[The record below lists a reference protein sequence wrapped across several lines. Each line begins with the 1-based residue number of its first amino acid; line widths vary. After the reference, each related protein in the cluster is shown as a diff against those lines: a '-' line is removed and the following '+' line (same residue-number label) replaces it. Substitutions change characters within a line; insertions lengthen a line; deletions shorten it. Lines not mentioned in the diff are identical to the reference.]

1 LTTGEFIAIQE
12 VLDKCSVMVSL
23 GEKSILHRID
33 PVNKLFSKESM
44 EGIMATLVCAI
55 KFFSDWTYANLLFLS
70 TVCLSVLYTEFKKIK

>member
-1 LTTGEFIAIQE
+1 MRDLVLEESCTKSSKIMHLFRIAFC
-12 VLDKCSVMVSL
+12 LC
-23 GEKSILHRID
+23 RID